1 MKKIYIICLCLSL
14 TIIAAACGGGDTNTN
29 ENEAK
34 PSKDG
39 FDASTNQE
47 LEYCGMVFSV
57 PDYCEFKENEGGD
70 LDTMLEGDHGMISL
84 MSSDSSISE
93 EEFAEK
99 KADLIKEWNK
109 KIECETT
116 DDDGSFVT
124 TNDSGTELTGKSA
137 MILNSDNKKLIV
149 LVLYQSENAEYDY
162 ISDFDAIV
170 ESAHKADDS
179 ADTDT
184 TASVYYSTNSED
196 TVRDGNAGVY
206 AYKNRGNSYDIYYII
221 DLDEGYVYNF
231 TDGDGN
237 EDGDR
242 VKIDSGDLNDVLMV
256 TYNFDGDPVPY
267 GFHFKYKNNPEHL
280 VVQDND
286 GFELDFSPTDLSK
299 ALALRDGKNIK
310 DY

>member
-57 PDYCEFKENEGGD
+57 PDYCEFQENEDGD

-99 KADLIKEWNK
+99 KAELVKEWNK

-206 AYKNRGNSYDIYYII
+206 AYKNRGNSYDVYYII

-256 TYNFDGDPVPY
+256 TYNFDGDSVPY